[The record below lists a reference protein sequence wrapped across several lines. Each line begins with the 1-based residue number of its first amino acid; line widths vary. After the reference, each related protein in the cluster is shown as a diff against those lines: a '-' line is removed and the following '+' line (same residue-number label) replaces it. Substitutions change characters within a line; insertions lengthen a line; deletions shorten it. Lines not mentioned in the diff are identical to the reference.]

1 MDGWRETEVREGG
14 GEEGTHPGGGRP
26 VSVGGARPARR
37 RSRGGPLQQLE
48 EDLSAKEDE
57 VTPAG
62 EEAAAVAAAAGSHGR
77 RLPRT
82 GGGSRGGPRG
92 GARTR
97 RGGGGGGWISREKA
111 RPHLRRRLRPP
122 GRRRRRPKRRSSCL
136 LGRRDR
142 GCRRAQGRRYARDLA
157 AAGEREGEQLQW
169 QASAARRRLAG
180 RGAGGLCKGGGIGGR
195 GGAEHCVAQWDAAT
209 RWKTHFVASFVHSL
223 SLFSS

>member
-1 MDGWRETEVREGG
+1 MDGRRETEVREAG

-57 VTPAG
+57 VTPTG
-62 EEAAAVAAAAGSHGR
+62 EEAAAAAAAAGSRGK

-82 GGGSRGGPRG
+82 GGGGSRGGPRG

-97 RGGGGGGWISREKA
+97 RGGGGGRISREKA

-122 GRRRRRPKRRSSCL
+122 GRRRRRPKWRSSCL
-136 LGRRDR
+136 LGRHDR
-142 GCRRAQGRRYARDLA
+142 GCRRAQGRRYVRDLA
-157 AAGEREGEQLQW
+157 AAGEREGEQLRR

-180 RGAGGLCKGGGIGGR
+180 
-195 GGAEHCVAQWDAAT
+195 
-209 RWKTHFVASFVHSL
+209 
-223 SLFSS
+223 